1 MAFATNQKL
10 SDGARD
16 CGTVVVTKTFG
27 VKQLHIF
34 HDNRAVAGPIT
45 V

>member
-16 CGTVVVTKTFG
+16 CGTVIIIIIIIIMQRK
-27 VKQLHIF
+27 
-34 HDNRAVAGPIT
+34 IT
-45 V
+45 SNA